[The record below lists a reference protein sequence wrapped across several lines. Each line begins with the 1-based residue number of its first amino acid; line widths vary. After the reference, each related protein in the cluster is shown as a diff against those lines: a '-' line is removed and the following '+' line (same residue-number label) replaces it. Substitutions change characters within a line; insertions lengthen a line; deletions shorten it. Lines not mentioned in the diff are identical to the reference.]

1 MLMDALQ
8 SLPPQQISLRFFL
21 HRHLTY
27 VEGASFMTRE
37 KKLKE
42 FGPRGLS
49 FVLAQ
54 LVQRL
59 LVRSQAVFPFFCTCV
74 LSILWGHS
82 ERAYSK

>member
-42 FGPRGLS
+42 FGPRGL
-49 FVLAQ
+49 
-54 LVQRL
+54 
-59 LVRSQAVFPFFCTCV
+59 
-74 LSILWGHS
+74 
-82 ERAYSK
+82 